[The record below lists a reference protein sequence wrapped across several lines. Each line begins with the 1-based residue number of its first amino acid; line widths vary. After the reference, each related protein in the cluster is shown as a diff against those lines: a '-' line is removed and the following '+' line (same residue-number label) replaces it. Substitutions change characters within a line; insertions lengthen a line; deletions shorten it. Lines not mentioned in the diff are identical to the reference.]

1 MLTLD
6 SVQDALS
13 CGRSGCSCQRASSG
27 ELQTHCPA
35 HDDNSPSLSVKESA
49 GGKLLIHCHAGCSQ
63 EAVLSALKSRDLWPS
78 ASDRNTQKQNTPK
91 PAREIAAYDYQDENG
106 DLLYQAVR
114 YDPKGFKQRRP
125 DKSGG
130 WIWNLSETRRVLY
143 NLPAVIRNVQS
154 GGGVLLVE
162 GEKDANALND
172 LGFCATCN
180 VGGAGKWDQAYT
192 DALRGASA
200 IILPDND
207 KPGRDHALKVAAA
220 LHGTAKLIRL
230 VELPSLSEKGDV
242 SEWLE
247 AGGTKAALLALV
259 NAAPDWKPDQEQ
271 ADREEAAGAVTAA
284 VKPHFADKQAW
295 PDPPASADV
304 DGLAGDILRAIEPHT
319 EADPVA
325 VLVHLLAMF
334 GNAIGKRPHMSV
346 GPTKHHANLF
356 AVMVGSSSTGR
367 KGTAGDAAKAFLNE
381 ADPTWAGERI
391 MSGLSSGEGLIAAVR
406 DPVEKQQKN
415 KKTGELET
423 VVIDEGAADKRLFV
437 METEFASPLRV
448 MEREGNTLSPLL
460 RQAWDS
466 GDLRVLTKQA
476 QTATGAH
483 ISIIGHVTADELR
496 RYLTST
502 EIGNGFANRFAFFC
516 VRRSK
521 LLPEGGGL
529 FVHAEDSIVYRFR
542 KAVEFAKGV
551 SEMKRDDA
559 ARLLWA
565 DYYPYLTRETPGL
578 IGVVTA
584 RAAPIVL
591 RLSLLFALLDM
602 SEVIRQ
608 EHLFA
613 AMQLWQYAEASARYI
628 FGDSM
633 GDPVADD
640 ILKALRAAPEGIKR
654 SDMMTGLFQ
663 KNMSAA
669 RIQQAL
675 DLLETHGLAVSMTAA
690 NERGG
695 RPAELW
701 KAARP
706 TTK

>member
-78 ASDRNTQKQNTPK
+78 TSDRNTQKQNTPK
-91 PAREIAAYDYQDENG
+91 PARKIAATYDYHDENG
-106 DLLYQAVR
+106 DLLFQAVR
-114 YDPKGFKQRRP
+114 YVPKDFRQRRP
-125 DKSGG
+125 DESGG

-154 GGGVLLVE
+154 GGGVLIVE
-162 GEKDANALND
+162 GEKDADALNA

-180 VGGAGKWDQAYT
+180 VGGAGKWDQTYT
-192 DALRGASA
+192 DALQGASA

-207 KPGRDHALKVAAA
+207 EPGRAHALKVAAA

-230 VELPSLSEKGDV
+230 VELPGLSEKGDV

-247 AGGTKAALLALV
+247 AGGTKSALLALI

-271 ADREEAAGAVTAA
+271 ADLEEAAGAVPAA
-284 VKPHFADKQAW
+284 VSSRLADKQAW
-295 PDPPASADV
+295 PDPLLSSDI

-334 GNAIGKRPHMSV
+334 GNAIGKRPYMSV

-406 DPVEKQQKN
+406 DPVEKQKN

-529 FVHAEDSIVYRFR
+529 FLHAEDDLVCRFR

-551 SEMKRDDA
+551 GELRRDDN
-559 ARLLWA
+559 ARALWKE
-565 DYYPYLTRETPGL
+565 YYPYLTRETPGL
-578 IGVVTA
+578 IGVITA

-591 RLSLLFALLDM
+591 RLSMLFALLDM
-602 SEVIRQ
+602 SEIIRQ
-608 EHLFA
+608 EHL
-613 AMQLWQYAEASARYI
+613 AMAMDVWEYAEASARYI

-633 GDPVADD
+633 GDAVADD
-640 ILKALRAAPEGIKR
+640 ILKALRSAPEGVKR
-654 SDMMTGLFQ
+654 SEIMMGLFQ

-675 DLLETHGLAVSMTAA
+675 DLLETHGLAASTTAA
-690 NERGG
+690 NEKGG

-701 KAARP
+701 KAAYP